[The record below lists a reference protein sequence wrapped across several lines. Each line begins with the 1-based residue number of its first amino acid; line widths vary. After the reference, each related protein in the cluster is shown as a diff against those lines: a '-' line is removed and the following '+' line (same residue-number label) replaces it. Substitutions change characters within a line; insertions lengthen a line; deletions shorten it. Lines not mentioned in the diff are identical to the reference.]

1 MLLAHDGL
9 HSREFGAEV
18 NKEIG
23 RVVRRNIGAKRR
35 VQLRVI
41 SKCVVRSSQ
50 PECRPSF
57 HIVRARAAQTRMP
70 GRVSVTRSVGEQRC
84 ARAGLV
90 FGSPSGD

>member
-1 MLLAHDGL
+1 LLAHDGL
-9 HSREFGAEV
+9 HSREFGAKV

-50 PECRPSF
+50 PVSAEFSYRQGAR
-57 HIVRARAAQTRMP
+57 RANENAGTRKRNAVGRRAAVCSRRF
-70 GRVSVTRSVGEQRC
+70 GFRVAEW
-84 ARAGLV
+84 
-90 FGSPSGD
+90 